1 MINAQIKNCMH
12 TQKNC
17 T

>member
-1 MINAQIKNCMH
+1 MIHAQIKNCMH